1 MLVQSFFLQRG
12 FTLNSVPSV
21 ILVPIKDLLYL
32 SRLPLLQ
39 LLSQQLQKMAE
50 VITTSSLI
58 FNYFFLL

>member
-50 VITTSSLI
+50 IITTSSLI
-58 FNYFFLL
+58 FNYFFL

>member
-12 FTLNSVPSV
+12 FTLNSVPV

-50 VITTSSLI
+50 IITTSSLI
-58 FNYFFLL
+58 FNYFFL

>member
-12 FTLNSVPSV
+12 FTLNSVPV

-50 VITTSSLI
+50 IITTSSLI

>member
-12 FTLNSVPSV
+12 FTLNSVLSV

-50 VITTSSLI
+50 IITTSSLI
-58 FNYFFLL
+58 FNYFFL